1 MPRLD
6 EQRIAELTA
15 IPGQPPNLQALP
27 AGCAFRDRCRYAF
40 GRCRVRPELLEL
52 DQTRS
57 KACHLEQLA

>member
-27 AGCAFRDRCRYAF
+27 AGCAFRDRCQYAF
-40 GRCRVRPELLEL
+40 ERCLVRPELLEF
-52 DQTRS
+52 DQARA